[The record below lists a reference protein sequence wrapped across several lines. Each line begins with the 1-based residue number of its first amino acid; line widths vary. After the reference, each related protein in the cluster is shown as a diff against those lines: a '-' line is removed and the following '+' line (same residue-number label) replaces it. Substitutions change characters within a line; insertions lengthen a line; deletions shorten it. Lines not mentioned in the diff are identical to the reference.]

1 MARCSAAICAIVA
14 VFAVLCATTVA
25 ADDFYKGRTISFVI
39 GSGTGGGYD
48 TYSRLVARHIGSHLP
63 GNPTVVAQN
72 MPGASSVRATNHL
85 YSVAAKDGTAIGMID
100 QAIFLYQILETP
112 GLTADVSKFVWIGR
126 LIGNSAVLFAWH
138 TAPVKKIEE
147 ALTNELIVS
156 SSGAASKLNWTV
168 MNEVVKTR
176 LKIISGYPGTNEA
189 RLAMMR
195 GEVHALSMPW
205 ALLKIEGA
213 EWLENKQIN
222 LLVQTGLDQHP
233 ELRHVPRMVDLVK
246 NEEDRKLVELFSS
259 PSTIGRSVMAPPG
272 VPAERIVELRK
283 AFVAAL
289 KDPALLEEVKK
300 QKLDLEPLDGDTL
313 QKAVAAAA
321 QVSPALVARAKALS
335 QEK

>member
-1 MARCSAAICAIVA
+1 MAKCSLASRAVIALFAIM
-14 VFAVLCATTVA
+14 FATTVA
-25 ADDFYKGRTISFVI
+25 ADDFYKGRTVSFII

-48 TYSRLVARHIGSHLP
+48 TYSRLAARHMGAHLP
-63 GNPTVVAQN
+63 GNPTIVAQN

-100 QAIFLYQILETP
+100 QAIFLYRILETP
-112 GLTADVSKFVWIGR
+112 GLTADVSKFIWIGR
-126 LIGNSAVLFAWH
+126 LIGNSAVLFAWN
-138 TAPVKKIEE
+138 TAPVKKIED

-156 SSGAASKLNWTV
+156 SSGAASRLNWTV

-189 RLAMMR
+189 RLAMIR

-205 ALLKIEGA
+205 PLLKIEGN
-213 EWLENKQIN
+213 EWLANKQIN
-222 LLVQTGLDQHP
+222 LLVQTGLDHHP

-272 VPAERIVELRK
+272 VPVERVAELRK
-283 AFVAAL
+283 AFTAAL
-289 KDPALLEEVKK
+289 NDPALLEEVKK
-300 QKLDLEPLDGDTL
+300 QKLDLEPLDGETL
-313 QKAVAAAA
+313 QKAVEAAA
-321 QVSPALVARAKALS
+321 QVSPSLVARAKAL